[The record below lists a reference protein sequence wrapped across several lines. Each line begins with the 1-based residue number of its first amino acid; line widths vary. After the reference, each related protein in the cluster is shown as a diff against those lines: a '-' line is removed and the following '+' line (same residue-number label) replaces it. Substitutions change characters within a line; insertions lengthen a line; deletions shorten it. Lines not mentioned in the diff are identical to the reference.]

1 MNPEQIEELRKA
13 IVAVTDACKEAEC
26 LISDYMKC
34 ESEVSKKYLGAAI
47 KKHASAISSNFK
59 PELFN

>member
-1 MNPEQIEELRKA
+1 MTPEQIEELRKV
-13 IVAVTDACKEAEC
+13 IIAVIDACKEAEC

-47 KKHASAISSNFK
+47 KKHASGIPQLLTAEAFA
-59 PELFN
+59 